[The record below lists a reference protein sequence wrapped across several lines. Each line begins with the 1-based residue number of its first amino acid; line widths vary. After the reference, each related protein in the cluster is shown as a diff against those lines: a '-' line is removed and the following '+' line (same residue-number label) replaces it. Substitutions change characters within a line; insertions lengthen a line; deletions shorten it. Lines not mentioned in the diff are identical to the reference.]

1 MEFDMNQKDKNKTK
15 QLELYWRK
23 HIAQFERSNSSQKAY
38 CTKYNLTDHKLSYW
52 KKRIHQLDDQ
62 PKVNTHF
69 AKVKLQP
76 KAVVSKKT
84 LRLTL
89 NLPNGITLNIE
100 LDSSK
105 ELVTMIQDLVNT

>member
-1 MEFDMNQKDKNKTK
+1 MNQKDKNKTK

-23 HIAQFERSNSSQKAY
+23 HIAQFERSTSSQKAY
-38 CTKYNLTDHKLSYW
+38 CAKHNLTDHQLSYW
-52 KKRIHQLDDQ
+52 KKRSHQLDDQ
-62 PKVNTHF
+62 PKVTTHF

>member
-1 MEFDMNQKDKNKTK
+1 MNQKDKNKTK

-38 CTKYNLTDHKLSYW
+38 CTKHNLTDHQLSYW
-52 KKRIHQLDDQ
+52 KKRSHQLDDQ
-62 PKVNTHF
+62 PKVTTHF
-69 AKVKLQP
+69 AKVTLQP

-84 LRLTL
+84 LRLTVSR
-89 NLPNGITLNIE
+89 PNGITLNIE